1 MGMRSPRVL
10 GSVGAAIVVV
20 SVGGSLV
27 SARGPAAAPPAP
39 PLDFVRDVEPVLS
52 VSCVRCHGAAT
63 SDGDLRL
70 DTREGL
76 LQGGASG
83 AAVVPG
89 DAKGSLLYQRLV
101 LENPKKRMPKKADP
115 LTPAQIETMRRWIDE
130 GAPWPDGAVVKEAPA
145 ASPPAA
151 TPSPLA
157 SHPTAAL
164 TEGPVLSFNKDVRP
178 ILADNCYT
186 CHGPDRNRRQMG
198 LRLDREEVAKSPL
211 PSGNVAIVPGR
222 PENSALIQRITNPD
236 EQKRMPHISSGKDR
250 LSAAQIETLRR
261 WIEQGAEWQPH
272 WSYIRPTRP
281 AVPAVKRA
289 DWPKNPVDAFVLA
302 RIEKE
307 GLAPSPE
314 VGPRELLR
322 RLSLDLTGL
331 PPTPEELRAFLGD
344 EAPGAYER
352 QVDRLLAS
360 PHFGERMALY
370 WLDLVRYADSAGY
383 HSDNPRTVWRYRDY
397 VIGAFNRNLPFDQ
410 FTAVQLAGDLLPDPS
425 MEQRIA
431 SGYNRLL
438 QTTEEG
444 GAQPKE
450 YRAIYLADRVRNA
463 SAVWLAATVGCAQ
476 CHDHKFDPYLAK
488 DFYSFGAFFAD
499 VKEKPVGRREPDYLP
514 DDRQRPVLEAVDA
527 EIARLR
533 KELEKSTPALEA
545 AQERWEKTLAGQR
558 GYSWTVLEPVAASSA
573 NGTRLLIQGNDFS
586 LIATTASGP
595 QPPRDTYTVSFK
607 TALEGMTAFRLEART
622 FDELPKGGPGR
633 DPEGGFVVS
642 ELVIKD
648 AAGRK
653 IPLRNATASTP
664 LARAGARLSPAAA
677 IDGRTSE
684 GGWALL
690 AADGLE
696 HRLVVEA
703 AQRVGT
709 GEDVRR
715 AKRSVSSAAPWQ
727 VDPAAVRSTTGGAE
741 RSAPHSE
748 ETTLTLVLHQNAGGN
763 RTLGRFRLSA
773 TTDPW
778 PVLTEPGP
786 GITKEILEIAAKDRA
801 ERTKEQQESLTSFFR
816 RVAPEL
822 ASVRTGLRAAEMRK
836 ADLVK
841 DVPQSLVSTAGEP
854 EPVRLLPR
862 GNWQDESGEVV
873 APAVPHFLPQID
885 TGGRRA
891 TRLDLARW
899 LTAADNP
906 LTARVFVNRLWKLFF
921 GQGLARSLE
930 DLGSQGEWPTHPE
943 LLDWLAVEFMESGWD
958 VKRVVRTIVS
968 SAAYRQTSR
977 PSPELLDR
985 DPANRLYGC
994 QARFRLDAEMVRD
1007 NALAIS
1013 GLLSSKMGGPSVH
1026 PYQPRGYWAYLNFPP
1041 REWDDST
1048 GEDQYRRGIYTWWQR
1063 TFPQPSLVAFDAPS
1077 REECMAERTRSNVP
1091 QQALVL
1097 LNDPTYVEAAR
1108 VFAERIL
1115 REGGASFE
1123 GRLRW
1128 AYERA
1133 LARAP
1138 REEEAR
1144 ILGDLLRKHAAQYR
1158 ADPRSAALLVGA
1170 GLAPVPKDLDVVE
1183 LAGWTSVARAI
1194 LNLPE
1199 VITRS

>member
-10 GSVGAAIVVV
+10 GSVGAAVVVV
-20 SVGGSLV
+20 SVGGSLA
-27 SARGPAAAPPAP
+27 SARGPAAPPPVP
-39 PLDFVRDVEPVLS
+39 PIDFVRDVQPILA
-52 VSCVRCHGAAT
+52 VSCVRCHGADT

-83 AAVVPG
+83 AAVVPRDG
-89 DAKGSLLYQRLV
+89 KGSLLYQRLV
-101 LENPKKRMPKKADP
+101 VENPKKRMPKKADP
-115 LTPAQIETMRRWIDE
+115 LTPVRIETIRRWIDE
-130 GAPWPDGAVVKEAPA
+130 GAPWPDGVLVREAPA
-145 ASPPAA
+145 APSPAA
-151 TPSPLA
+151 PSTAAPSPAAVPPPLA
-157 SHPTAAL
+157 AHTGADR
-164 TEGPVLSFNKDVRP
+164 TEGPLVSFNKDVRP

-314 VGPRELLR
+314 AGPRELLR
-322 RLSLDLTGL
+322 RLSLDLAGL

-360 PHFGERMALY
+360 PRFGERMALY
-370 WLDLVRYADSAGY
+370 WLDLVRYADSVGY

-488 DFYSFGAFFAD
+488 DFYRFGAFFAD
-499 VKEKPVGRREPDYLP
+499 VKEKPVGRRDPDYLP
-514 DDRQRPVLEAVDA
+514 DEGQRPALEAVEA

-533 KELEKSTPALEA
+533 KELENSTPALEA
-545 AQERWEKTLAGQR
+545 AQERWEKTLAGKR

-573 NGTRLLIQGNDFS
+573 YGTRVLIQGNDFS

-607 TALEGMTAFRLEART
+607 TVLQGMTAFRLEART

-664 LARAGARLSPAAA
+664 LARAGARLGPAAA

-684 GGWALL
+684 GGWALV
-690 AADGLE
+690 AADGSD
-696 HRLVVEA
+696 HHLVVEA
-703 AQRVGT
+703 AGPVGS
-709 GEDVRR
+709 G
-715 AKRSVSSAAPWQ
+715 
-727 VDPAAVRSTTGGAE
+727 
-741 RSAPHSE
+741 E
-748 ETTLTLVLHQNAGGN
+748 ETTLTLVLHQNAGGG

-773 TTDPW
+773 TRDPW

-786 GITKEILEIAAKDRA
+786 MMTKDILEIAAKNRA
-801 ERTKEQQESLTSFFR
+801 ERTKEQRETLTSFFR

-822 ASVRTGLRAAEMRK
+822 ASVRAALRAAEVRK

-841 DVPQSLVSTAGEP
+841 DVPQSLVTTAGEP
-854 EPVRLLPR
+854 EPVRILPR

-873 APAVPHFLPQID
+873 APAVPLFLPQIE

-958 VKRVVRTIVS
+958 VKRVVRTLVT

-977 PSPELLDR
+977 PSPELLDH
-985 DPANRLYGC
+985 DPANRLYAR

-1013 GLLSSKMGGPSVH
+1013 GLLSSKMGGPSVR

-1158 ADPRSAALLVGA
+1158 ADPRSAASLVGA